1 MRDYSNVRELKIC
14 QTIEEAN
21 QLLSEG
27 WILFD
32 IFSET
37 QSLLLGR
44 TFLLEAEILD
54 FMKAWDFFA
63 NTGGSHD
70 TIRT

>member
-14 QTIEEAN
+14 KTIEEAN

-44 TFLLEAEILD
+44 TFLLEAEISD
-54 FMKAWDFFA
+54 FMKTWDFFCE
-63 NTGGSHD
+63 HM
-70 TIRT
+70 R